1 MRKAV
6 LATAAAIAVAGG
18 AMTMPASA
26 ADMGFEPSY
35 PAYQPTWQGFYIGG
49 HLGFGEAEMSG
60 RADLDYIDDVDPGL
74 DRSFSFRKSFTPDG
88 LIGGAQAGYNWQWNQ
103 LVFGLE
109 GDVSFADWKQSSV
122 LFDEP
127 LDDFGIPADVIG
139 RASADLDMLA
149 SFRGRLGMAFD
160 TVLVYGT
167 GGVAWADAEARASVV
182 LDDGFGT
189 DTLWSARKSF
199 NDIGFV
205 AGGGIAWMAIPQ
217 TLSVGLEG
225 LYYLFDQEKTLADG
239 TFDVGPGDLTARAT
253 ATLDDVWVI
262 RTRADFHF

>member
-6 LATAAAIAVAGG
+6 LAAAAAVAVAGG
-18 AMTMPASA
+18 ATTSASA
-26 ADMGFEPSY
+26 ADMGYMPPQSV
-35 PAYQPTWQGFYIGG
+35 YQPTWQGFHIGG
-49 HLGFGEAEMSG
+49 HLGFGEAEVDG
-60 RADLDYIDDVDPGL
+60 RADVDYIDDFDSSL

-88 LIGGAQAGYNWQWNQ
+88 LIGGAQAGYDWQWSQ

-109 GDVSFADWKQSSV
+109 GDVSFADWRDTLV
-122 LFDEP
+122 VFDEP
-127 LDDFGIPADVIG
+127 LDDFAIPADLIG

-225 LYYLFDQEKTLADG
+225 LYYFFDQEKTLADG

>member
-6 LATAAAIAVAGG
+6 LAAAATIAVAGG
-18 AMTMPASA
+18 ATTMPSSA
-26 ADMGFEPSY
+26 ADMGYMP
-35 PAYQPTWQGFYIGG
+35 PQPMYQPTWQGFYIGG
-49 HLGFGEAEMSG
+49 HLGFGEAEVNG
-60 RADLDYIDDVDPGL
+60 RADLDYIDDVDSSL
-74 DRSFSFRKSFTPDG
+74 NESFSFRKSFTPDG
-88 LIGGAQAGYNWQWNQ
+88 LIGGAQAGYNWQWDQ

-109 GDVSFADWKQSSV
+109 GDVSFADWRHSSI

-127 LDDFGIPADVIG
+127 LDDFGVPADVTG

-149 SFRGRLGMAFD
+149 TIRGRLGMAFD
-160 TVLVYGT
+160 SVLVYGT
-167 GGVAWADAEARASVV
+167 GGVAWADAEARASAV

-189 DTLWSARKSF
+189 DTLWSAKKSF

-205 AGGGIAWMAIPQ
+205 AGGGITWMAIPQ
-217 TLSVGLEG
+217 TFSVGLEG
-225 LYYLFDQEKTLADG
+225 LYYFFDEEKTLANG
-239 TFDVGPGDLTARAT
+239 TFDVGPGELTARAT